1 MRTIGMD
8 VHRDFAEVAEK
19 RDGKRRRIGRV
30 ATTNDALMAFA
41 RTLGPDDHVVL
52 ESTSFAWPVAEL
64 LGRYAGK
71 VTVSNP
77 MKTKA
82 IASAKVKT
90 DKVDAAVLA
99 DLGDADLLAPVW
111 VPDPATLAMR
121 RRVMHRQQLVRHRTR
136 TKVQIVSTLHRN
148 LIKPPFTDTFGR
160 SGRAWLEQLTLPP
173 HDRVQVDSLLRIH
186 DTLDNE
192 TRLVDRELAGVVLDT
207 PAARLLMS
215 IPGVG
220 PTTAV
225 GFIALIGDISRFNTP
240 RNLVGYL
247 GLDPRVRQSGNSPHK
262 TGRISKEGSTHARTL
277 LIEAAHATVRSPGP
291 MRSYY
296 QRLKAKKG
304 TQVAVCAVARKLTV
318 ICWHMLTTG
327 ETYRY
332 GMPSLTAKKLAEL
345 ERLTGRER
353 TIRDTSNRHRA
364 QERALVE
371 QAERAYQSQIQV
383 RARASHRE
391 HDKHQVSPKA
401 THHSATGSQSST
413 PALRGRARSR
423 PHPED

>member
-1 MRTIGMD
+1 MKRTIGMD
-8 VHRDFAEVAEK
+8 VHRDFAEVVEK

-30 ATTNDALMAFA
+30 ATTNEAMTAFA
-41 RTLGPDDHVVL
+41 RTLGAADHVVL
-52 ESTSFAWPVAEL
+52 ESTSFAWPVAEM
-64 LGRYAGK
+64 LGRHAGR

-111 VPDPATLAMR
+111 VPDPLTQAMR

-136 TKVQIVSTLHRN
+136 TKVQVLSTLHRN
-148 LIKPPFTDTFGR
+148 LIKPPVTDVFGTK
-160 SGRAWLEQLTLPP
+160 GRAWLATVKLPM
-173 HDRVQVDSLLRIH
+173 HDRIQIDSLLRIY
-186 DTLDNE
+186 DVLDSE
-192 TRLVDRELAGVVLDT
+192 TKLVDIELAEVVLDT
-207 PAARLLMS
+207 PAATLLMS

-225 GFIALIGDISRFNTP
+225 GFIALIGDINRFETA

-247 GLDPRVRQSGNSPHK
+247 GLDPRVRQSGNGPYK
-262 TGRISKEGSTHARTL
+262 NGRISKEGSTHARTL
-277 LIEAAHATVRSPGP
+277 LIEAAHATVKSPGP

-296 QRLKAKKG
+296 QRLKARKG

-318 ICWHMLTTG
+318 ITWHMLKTG
-327 ETYRY
+327 EAYRY
-332 GMPSLTAKKLAEL
+332 GMPSLTARKLANL

-353 TIRDTSNRHRA
+353 TITDSSHRYRA
-364 QERALVE
+364 QERALAE
-371 QAERAYQSQIQV
+371 QAERAYQTQV
-383 RARASHRE
+383 RARASQPGHAQI
-391 HDKHQVSPKA
+391 QVSPTA
-401 THHSATGSQSST
+401 TTHGATGSQSQ
-413 PALRGRARSR
+413 PALRGRVHSR
-423 PHPED
+423 PHHKA

>member
-1 MRTIGMD
+1 VKRTIGMD
-8 VHRDFAEVAEK
+8 VHRDFAEVVEK
-19 RDGKRRRIGRV
+19 RDGRRRRIGRV
-30 ATTNDALMAFA
+30 ATSKDAMDAFA
-41 RTLGPDDHVVL
+41 ATLGPDDHVVL
-52 ESTSFAWPVAEL
+52 ESTSFAWPVAEM
-64 LGRYAGK
+64 LGRHAGK

-90 DKVDAAVLA
+90 DKVDAGVLA

-136 TKVQIVSTLHRN
+136 TKVQIISTLHRN
-148 LIKPPFTDTFGR
+148 LIKPPVTDVFGTK
-160 SGRAWLEQLTLPP
+160 GRQWLAEHELPM
-173 HDRVQVDSLLRIH
+173 HDRIQVDSLLRIY
-186 DTLDNE
+186 DVLDAE
-192 TRLVDRELAGVVLDT
+192 ARLVDVELAGVVLDT

-225 GFIALIGDISRFNTP
+225 GFLALIGDISRFATP

-247 GLDPRVRQSGNSPHK
+247 GLDPRVRQSGNGPYK

-277 LIEAAHATVRSPGP
+277 LIEAAHATVKSPGP

-296 QRLKAKKG
+296 QRLKARKG
-304 TQVAVCAVARKLTV
+304 TQIAVCAVARKLAV
-318 ICWHMLTTG
+318 ITWHMLTTG

-332 GMPSLTAKKLAEL
+332 AMPSLTARKLADL

-353 TIRDTSNRHRA
+353 TVIDHSYKHRA

-371 QAERAYQSQIQV
+371 QAERAYQSQV
-383 RARASHRE
+383 RARASHRG
-391 HDKHQVSPKA
+391 HDTNQVSPKA
-401 THHSATGSQSST
+401 TNHSATGSQSST

-423 PHPED
+423 PHPQD

>member
-1 MRTIGMD
+1 MKRTIGMD
-8 VHRDFAEVAEK
+8 VHRDFAEVVEK

-30 ATTNDALMAFA
+30 ATSREAMMAFA

-52 ESTSFAWPVAEL
+52 ESTSFAWPVAEM
-64 LGRYAGK
+64 LGRSAGK

-111 VPDPATLAMR
+111 VPDPVTLAMR

-136 TKVQIVSTLHRN
+136 TKVQVISTLHRN
-148 LIKPPFTDTFGR
+148 LIKPPVTDVFGKA
-160 SGRAWLEQLTLPP
+160 GRAWLGTVELPT
-173 HDRVQVDSLLRIH
+173 HDRVQVDSLLRIF
-186 DTLDNE
+186 DVLDAE
-192 TRLVDRELAGVVLDT
+192 TRLVDVELAGVVLDT
-207 PAARLLMS
+207 PAAQLLMS

-225 GFIALIGDISRFNTP
+225 GFISLIGDISRFSSP

-247 GLDPRVRQSGNSPHK
+247 GLDPRVRQSGNGPYK

-291 MRSYY
+291 MRSFY

-304 TQVAVCAVARKLTV
+304 TQVAIVAVARKLAV
-318 ICWHMLTTG
+318 IAWHMLRTG
-327 ETYRY
+327 ETYRC
-332 GMPSLTAKKLAEL
+332 GMPSLTSRKLREL
-345 ERLTGRER
+345 ERLTGRTPAHKDTYATRRSHER
-353 TIRDTSNRHRA
+353 
-364 QERALVE
+364 ELLE
-371 QAERAYQSQIQV
+371 QAERAYQTQV
-383 RARASHRE
+383 RARASHRG
-391 HDKHQVSPKA
+391 HASNQVSPKA
-401 THHSATGSQSST
+401 TNHSAAGSQSST

-423 PHPED
+423 PHPES